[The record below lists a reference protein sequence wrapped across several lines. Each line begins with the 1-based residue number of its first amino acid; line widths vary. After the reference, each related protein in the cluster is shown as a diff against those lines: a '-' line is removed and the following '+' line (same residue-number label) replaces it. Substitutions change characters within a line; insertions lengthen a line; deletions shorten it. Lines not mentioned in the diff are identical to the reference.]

1 MNYYIITLL
10 HKKKSE
16 MYISPKEI
24 ILYII
29 YIIIISPQVSPKIVH
44 FWRSL
49 SEVFEMKNGV
59 NGVN

>member
-1 MNYYIITLL
+1 
-10 HKKKSE
+10 

-49 SEVFEMKNGV
+49 SEVFGMKNGV